1 MKTGSFAVVMF
12 CEGTK
17 VDEVFAATYAWVDV
31 VDEHYKG
38 KVRTVSDLMGG
49 QALIQCDR
57 DGAGVPVCD
66 VVDIVDDEL
75 LSKNWLAEI
84 HEEYLQMIGGTP

>member
-49 QALIQCDR
+49 QALI
-57 DGAGVPVCD
+57 P
-66 VVDIVDDEL
+66 
-75 LSKNWLAEI
+75 S
-84 HEEYLQMIGGTP
+84 